1 VSRVKVLIVDDSATM
16 RSLLKTVLRQDKEI
30 EVVGDAADAYEAR
43 DKIKDLE
50 PDVLV
55 LDIEMP
61 KMSGLEF
68 LEKVMRLRPM
78 PVIMLSGST
87 QKGAKDTIQALSI
100 GAFECLEKPKSGDYI
115 AALSGLSEI
124 IKAAARHKVST
135 DSNPSAG
142 TPNVSQTKFQPDGSV
157 IGIGSSTG
165 GVEALTQILMA
176 FPKNCP
182 PTIITQHMPQAFL
195 KSFAERLN
203 TLVAPQVSLARHGA
217 SLEVGQVFLAPGGD
231 THLQITGRT
240 KLRCML
246 HYADP
251 VSGHRPSVDV
261 MFSSIASAAKSKS
274 IGVILTGLGRDGAQ
288 GLLAMRKA
296 GAKTLGQ
303 NEQSCIVYGMPKVAK
318 QIGAVQQEYH
328 ISKIGRALIETSDRN
343 AA

>member
-1 VSRVKVLIVDDSATM
+1 MSRVKVLIVDDSATM

-124 IKAAARHKVST
+124 IKAAARHKVGAVSK
-135 DSNPSAG
+135 SSAA
-142 TPNVSQTKFQPDGSV
+142 TPNVSQAKFQPDGSV